1 MTTRIYISSDAAA
14 VSVGAEEIAR
24 LVQAEADRL
33 GEVVE
38 IVRNGSRGLYWLE
51 PMVEVEVAG
60 ARIAYGPVT
69 TADVAGLF
77 TSGWLQGD
85 AHARR
90 LGPTEEIPYLQNQA
104 RLTFARVGKTDPLS
118 LDDYR
123 EHGGLEGLKRAL
135 NMNPVDIVDQLDVS
149 GLRGRG
155 GAGFPTGIKWRTVMN
170 AGNEPKQE
178 HEQEQKPGQSQVQKY
193 IVCNADE
200 GDSGTFSDRMLMEGD
215 PYCLIEGM
223 IIAGLAVGA
232 DTGYIYLR
240 SEYPAAWEVL
250 ETAIIHASREGLLG
264 DDVLGSG
271 RRFDLHLF
279 KGAGA
284 YVCGEETSLLESIEG
299 KRGLVRAKPPL
310 PAMQGL
316 FGLPTVV
323 NNVITLA
330 SVPWIVAHGGA
341 AYKDYGCGRS
351 RGTLPFQLAGNLK
364 HPGLVEVP
372 FGTTLHELLYDY
384 GGGSASGR
392 PLRAVQ
398 VGGPLGAYLPASRFE
413 LPLDYEAFGAVGAA
427 IGHGGIVAFD
437 DTVDMAKMARYAMEF
452 CAIESCGK
460 CTPCRVGSVRGVEL
474 LDGMLARRPQ
484 QANDDG
490 LLRDLCQT
498 LLEGS
503 LCALGGMTPYPVLS
517 ALDNYP
523 EDFGLAPKQQE
534 SLA

>member
-1 MTTRIYISSDAAA
+1 MTQRIFVPRDASA
-14 VSVGAEEIAR
+14 VSVGAERVAR
-24 LVQAEADRL
+24 AIEHEARNRD
-33 GEVVE
+33 VDVE

-51 PMVEVEVAG
+51 PLIEIEVDG
-60 ARIAYGPVT
+60 QRMAYGPVSP
-69 TADVAGLF
+69 ADVPDLF
-77 TSGWLQGD
+77 EAGWLLGG
-85 AHARR
+85 AHA
-90 LGPTEEIPYLQNQA
+90 LSHGPSEDIPYLKRQT
-104 RLTFARVGKTDPLS
+104 RLTFARMGVTDPLS
-118 LDDYR
+118 LEDYR
-123 EHGGLEGLKRAL
+123 ARDGFKGLERAL
-135 NMNPVDIVDQLDVS
+135 DMKAEDIVDALDTG

-170 AGNEPKQE
+170 AG
-178 HEQEQKPGQSQVQKY
+178 GGQKY

-215 PYCLIEGM
+215 PFCLIEGM

-240 SEYPAAWEVL
+240 SEYPDAWDVL
-250 ETAIIHASREGLLG
+250 EDAIVTATREGILG
-264 DDVLGSG
+264 DNVLGSG
-271 RRFDLHLF
+271 RRFELNLF

-310 PAMQGL
+310 PALQGL

-330 SVPWIVAHGGA
+330 SVPWILAHGGE
-341 AYKDYGCGRS
+341 AYKAHGSGRS

-364 HPGLVEVP
+364 YPGLVEVP
-372 FGTTLHELLYDY
+372 FGMTLRELLYDF

-392 PLRAVQ
+392 PIRAVQ
-398 VGGPLGAYLPASRFE
+398 VGGPLGAYLPESRFD
-413 LPLDYEAFGAVGAA
+413 LPLDYEAFAAVDATV
-427 IGHGGIVAFD
+427 GHGGIVAFD
-437 DTVDMAKMARYAMEF
+437 DSVDMAKMARYAMEF

-460 CTPCRVGSVRGVEL
+460 CTPCRIGSVRGVEL
-474 LDGMLARRPQ
+474 LDNMIANRTLQ
-484 QANDDG
+484 SNDDV

-503 LCALGGMTPYPVLS
+503 LCAMGGMTPYPVLS

-523 EDFGLAPKQQE
+523 EDFGLATKKE
-534 SLA
+534 ETSK